1 DTISTAEDLDSLGAG
16 TYNVIATD
24 ANGCTT
30 SQTVDITEPD
40 VFVGGTLSSS
50 QTICE
55 NETLNIISSINLP
68 TGGNPPYTFDW
79 EIDNG
84 SGFTPFNNNNLSS
97 YQPQL
102 LPDTTIYKIIYS
114 DYYQCN
120 SFTEEVT
127 IIVNPLPE
135 LYSIIGDLIVCS
147 NTSNAHYTLTTT
159 PQNYRYQWF
168 TNDGDFLGTSDQSR
182 NCYINWPSNPGS
194 NATLSVDVWIYEST
208 CHLPSLTQAS
218 IVLTA
223 NEAPDTADVMLKP
236 NSTILACSDSTT
248 GIYYQWGYDEI
259 STGYEYDFAGET
271 LQYVQLPSV
280 PDITLFRYWVD
291 TYFNYGSSSCTTRS
305 YYNAPPLPLE
315 IDNINTDNFRIY
327 PNPVRDVL
335 HFDYTSTDQIELE
348 VIDILG
354 RSVECDIDYENNV
367 IHLLNIKSGIYMLI
381 VKSNT
386 NEFIK
391 KFIVK

>member
-1 DTISTAEDLDSLGAG
+1 
-16 TYNVIATD
+16 
-24 ANGCTT
+24 
-30 SQTVDITEPD
+30 
-40 VFVGGTLSSS
+40 
-50 QTICE
+50 
-55 NETLNIISSINLP
+55 
-68 TGGNPPYTFDW
+68 
-79 EIDNG
+79 
-84 SGFTPFNNNNLSS
+84 
-97 YQPQL
+97 
-102 LPDTTIYKIIYS
+102 
-114 DYYQCN
+114 
-120 SFTEEVT
+120 
-127 IIVNPLPE
+127 
-135 LYSIIGDLIVCS
+135 
-147 NTSNAHYTLTTT
+147 
-159 PQNYRYQWF
+159 
-168 TNDGDFLGTSDQSR
+168 
-182 NCYINWPSNPGS
+182 
-194 NATLSVDVWIYEST
+194 
-208 CHLPSLTQAS
+208 
-218 IVLTA
+218 
-223 NEAPDTADVMLKP
+223 M
-236 NSTILACSDSTT
+236 
-248 GIYYQWGYDEI
+248 
-259 STGYEYDFAGET
+259 
-271 LQYVQLPSV
+271 QYVQLPSV